1 MSAIAVIGMA
11 GRLPGAPTLA
21 AFWDNLLAGRDCVT
35 RATTDELRGLVPD
48 ELLDDPRWIGAS
60 GRIDGVYDFD
70 AAFFG
75 MAPKDALVTDP
86 QHRLLLTA
94 VHQAL
99 EDASVLPGGDPVVGV
114 FAGVG
119 RGRHEEIVR
128 GVLAARGEQPDEVS
142 LEMGNEKDH
151 SSTKVAFRLGLTG
164 PVMTVQTACST
175 GLLAVHQAGRSL
187 AGHECDVAVA
197 AAAAVRVPD
206 VHGYRYLAGGI
217 GSPDGVCRPF
227 SARAG
232 GAVAGDGVVAV
243 VLKRLEDAQADGDR
257 IYAVVRGSA
266 VNNDGAK
273 SGYASVSADAQERL
287 MRDALLFAE
296 AEAESIGSIES
307 HGSGTVLGDATEWAA
322 LSAVYGKGPGAEVG
336 SVKSGIGHLRE
347 ASGLAGFVRAVF
359 SVHHGRIPPTL
370 NVGLPA
376 DFVQNSDSTL
386 RLARTTHDWHHPGP
400 RRAAVS
406 ALGLG
411 GTNVHAIVE
420 QPPLP
425 TRQLEEPQDRPGVSV
440 GVFAGAQAI
449 SAPPPAAVAQP
460 PEQPDSGAPPLGA
473 DVDGTEEPPPAA
485 SAQGGQPTDRPGALP
500 DAPAPAQAA
509 GAEPPAGSDQRPQL
523 PDRPHLLLV
532 SAHSAAA
539 ADRTARAW
547 SGVLAADEVPPG
559 VAADVSLAGRR
570 HRRHRRVAVG
580 HDAAELC
587 RELDAAVAQNR
598 TRAAEPGRSDIC
610 FVLPGVGDQYQ
621 GMGAGLGTV
630 LPGFDDLLGAHLERA
645 SDLVGRD
652 LKGLVRP
659 APGGKAAGGVD
670 LQRLLGRARPDAG
683 GVFDPVAS
691 HAVLFS
697 LQLSLARSLQRA
709 GVHPDAVTGHSLGEL
724 TAATLA
730 GVFTDE
736 AALRVVVERA
746 RLVAA
751 QPEGAMIAL
760 SLPEDEA
767 RELTG
772 PGVWLAVVNSP
783 RSCVLAGER
792 ARIHEVADELTRRG
806 LQGRLMPIR
815 HALHTP
821 LLQDAG
827 DRLAA
832 LLTEVGLAPPTVP
845 LVANLTGSWAGE
857 ELTDVHYWSR
867 QLTSPVM
874 FGKALRTAS
883 TRCGVLL
890 EIGPGQLRT
899 LAAQSRAHLGDVAVI
914 PTMRREYQSDADDVV
929 LTRALG
935 LLWQAGHEPDWA
947 ALGHARRAPAATLPP
962 TAMDPRHTYIAEGLE
977 ARPVPVAPIA
987 PVEQP
992 PRATAD
998 PTPAPA
1004 PAQPGAPAQPLAAG
1018 PDEELQAVLARV
1030 WASVLGSEQIRPDDD
1045 FFDLGGDSI
1054 MSVQLIL
1061 GIERELGVHV
1071 PAVAVFEESTLAGM
1085 AQRIKEWQQENPGGQ
1100 Q

>member
-1 MSAIAVIGMA
+1 MSAIAVTGMA
-11 GRLPGAPTLA
+11 GRLPGAPTLT

-35 RATTDELRGLVPD
+35 RSTPEELRGLVPD

-70 AAFFG
+70 APFFG

-86 QHRLLLTA
+86 QHRLLLTT

-128 GVLAARGEQPDEVS
+128 GVFAARGEEPDEVA

-164 PVMTVQTACST
+164 PAMTLQTACST
-175 GLLAVHQAGRSL
+175 GLLAVHQASRSL

-243 VLKRLEDAQADGDR
+243 VLKRLEDALADGDR

-296 AEAESIGSIES
+296 AEADTIGSIES
-307 HGSGTVLGDATEWAA
+307 HGSGTALGDATEWAA

-347 ASGLAGFVRAVF
+347 ASGLAGFVRAVL
-359 SVHHGRIPPTL
+359 SVRHGRIPPTL
-370 NVGLPA
+370 HVGLPA

-386 RLARTTHDWHHPGP
+386 RLARTAREWRQDAP

-420 QPPLP
+420 
-425 TRQLEEPQDRPGVSV
+425 
-440 GVFAGAQAI
+440 
-449 SAPPPAAVAQP
+449 
-460 PEQPDSGAPPLGA
+460 
-473 DVDGTEEPPPAA
+473 EPPPVAPRGA
-485 SAQGGQPTDRPGALP
+485 GAVDRPRVSLG
-500 DAPAPAQAA
+500 A
-509 GAEPPAGSDQRPQL
+509 GAGAGAGAHADPHAGIGAHADVVEQPPVAPQPPAGPRP
-523 PDRPHLLLV
+523 RPHLLLL
-532 SAHSAAA
+532 SAHTAPA
-539 ADRTARAW
+539 ADRTAEAW
-547 SGVLAADEVPPG
+547 RDALAAGEVPPD

-570 HRRHRRVAVG
+570 HRRHRRTAVG

-587 RELDAAVAQNR
+587 RELDAAVARNR
-598 TRAAEPGRSDIC
+598 TIPAEPGRTDIC
-610 FVLPGVGDQYQ
+610 FVLPGVGDHYQ

-630 LPGFDDLLGAHLERA
+630 LPGFAELLDGHLERC
-645 SDLVGRD
+645 SDLVGHD

-659 APGGKAAGGVD
+659 ASGATGGTAVD
-670 LQRLLGRARPDAG
+670 LQRLLGRARPGGG

-697 LQLSLARSLQRA
+697 LQLSLARSLQRL

-736 AALRVVVERA
+736 AVLRVVVERA
-746 RLVAA
+746 RLVAE

-760 SLPEDEA
+760 SLSEDEA

-772 PGVWLAVVNSP
+772 PGVWLATVNSS

-792 ARIHEVADELTRRG
+792 DRIHEVADKLTERG
-806 LQGRLMPIR
+806 LQGRLLPIR

-821 LLQDAG
+821 LLQEAG
-827 DRLAA
+827 ERLAD
-832 LLTEVGLAPPTVP
+832 LLTEVGPAAPTVP
-845 LVANLTGSWAGE
+845 LVANLTGGWAGE

-883 TRCGVLL
+883 TRCGILL

-899 LAAQSRAHLGDVAVI
+899 LAAQSRAHLGDVTVI
-914 PTMRREYQSDADDVV
+914 PTMRREYQGDADDVV

-935 LLWQAGHEPDWA
+935 QLWQAGYEPDRA
-947 ALGHARRAPAATLPP
+947 ALGTTARSAPAAGLPP
-962 TAMDPRHTYIAEGLE
+962 TAMDPRHTCIAEGLT
-977 ARPVPVAPIA
+977 AQPVPVAPVTAMTPAAAEAAA
-987 PVEQP
+987 PVRTP
-992 PRATAD
+992 SAPTAVTENPVGGRD
-998 PTPAPA
+998 
-1004 PAQPGAPAQPLAAG
+1004 
-1018 PDEELQAVLARV
+1018 DELRTVLGRV
-1030 WASVLGSEQIRPDDD
+1030 WTSVLGTERIRPDDD
-1045 FFDLGGDSI
+1045 FFELGGDSV

-1071 PAVAVFEESTLAGM
+1071 PAIAVFEESTLAGM
-1085 AQRIKEWQQENPGGQ
+1085 AERIKDWQQQNPGGHQ
-1100 Q
+1100 

>member
-1 MSAIAVIGMA
+1 
-11 GRLPGAPTLA
+11 
-21 AFWDNLLAGRDCVT
+21 
-35 RATTDELRGLVPD
+35 
-48 ELLDDPRWIGAS
+48 
-60 GRIDGVYDFD
+60 
-70 AAFFG
+70 
-75 MAPKDALVTDP
+75 
-86 QHRLLLTA
+86 
-94 VHQAL
+94 
-99 EDASVLPGGDPVVGV
+99 
-114 FAGVG
+114 
-119 RGRHEEIVR
+119 
-128 GVLAARGEQPDEVS
+128 
-142 LEMGNEKDH
+142 MGNEKDH

-164 PVMTVQTACST
+164 PAMTVQTACST

-296 AEAESIGSIES
+296 ADAESIGSIES

-347 ASGLAGFVRAVF
+347 ASGLAGFVRAVL
-359 SVHHGRIPPTL
+359 SVQHGRIPPTL

-386 RLARTTHDWHHPGP
+386 RLARTTHDWHQPGP

-420 QPPLP
+420 QPPPPPRPLP
-425 TRQLEEPQDRPGVSV
+425 EPQDRP
-440 GVFAGAQAI
+440 
-449 SAPPPAAVAQP
+449 
-460 PEQPDSGAPPLGA
+460 
-473 DVDGTEEPPPAA
+473 
-485 SAQGGQPTDRPGALP
+485 
-500 DAPAPAQAA
+500 
-509 GAEPPAGSDQRPQL
+509 
-523 PDRPHLLLV
+523 HLVLV

-539 ADRTARAW
+539 ADRTAQAW
-547 SGVLAADEVPPG
+547 SDALATDEVPPG

-570 HRRHRRVAVG
+570 HRRHRRIAVG

-598 TRAAEPGRSDIC
+598 TLPAEPGRTDIC

-630 LPGFDDLLGAHLERA
+630 LPGFADLLGAHLERA
-645 SDLVGRD
+645 CDLVGRD

-659 APGGKAAGGVD
+659 ASGSKAAGGVD

-832 LLTEVGLAPPTVP
+832 LLTEVGLTPPTVP

-899 LAAQSRAHLGDVAVI
+899 LAAQSRAHLGDVTVI

-935 LLWQAGHEPDWA
+935 LLWQAGHEPDRA
-947 ALGHARRAPAATLPP
+947 ALGHARGAPAVTLPP

-977 ARPVPVAPIA
+977 ARPAPVVPLAPVPPVAGA
-987 PVEQP
+987 P
-992 PRATAD
+992 RTTAAD
-998 PTPAPA
+998 STPASA
-1004 PAQPGAPAQPLAAG
+1004 SAQPVAAGRDAGAG
-1018 PDEELQAVLARV
+1018 PDAELQTVLAGV